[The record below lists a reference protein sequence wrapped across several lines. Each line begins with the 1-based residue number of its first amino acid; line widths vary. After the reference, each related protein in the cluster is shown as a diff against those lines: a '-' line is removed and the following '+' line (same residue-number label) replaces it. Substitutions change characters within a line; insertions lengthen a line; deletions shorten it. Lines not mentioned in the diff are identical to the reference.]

1 MATPTTTTALYIRT
15 NGDPAAVLESGAVTL
30 PNDLPPTQVLLK
42 ILAAP
47 VNPSDLYGVL
57 GVYPVPLTPA
67 TTADKTDVR
76 IPGYEAV
83 GEVARVGS
91 AVRDIDVGDWVVPFR
106 NGFGTWRAHAVVDAT
121 NVFVV
126 RKKDEPELALE
137 DAAALYINLPTAYRL
152 LKDFATLEKDDW
164 VVQTA
169 ANSLVGKY
177 VIQLA
182 RAWGVRTINLIRD
195 RKDFETTKQAL
206 LDLGATAVL
215 RDQTDELAEYV
226 KAHVDAK
233 RGVRLA
239 LDPVGGASLAPM
251 VKVLGAHG
259 AAVLYGLL
267 SGDPAP
273 AIPVGD
279 VMFRQL
285 KVCGFWV
292 AQWDRDAELAEKK
305 AMNDELVALLRAGKI
320 KSPAVEKVAV
330 LSDGRAVGDEVVK
343 RVAGGLAGYRGKKDL
358 LVFQH

>member
-1 MATPTTTTALYIRT
+1 MANPTTTTAFYIRS
-15 NGDPAAVLESGAVTL
+15 NGDPAAVLESGAIAL
-30 PNDLPPTQVLLK
+30 PNDLHPTQVLVK

-47 VNPSDLYGVL
+47 VNPSDLLGVL

-76 IPGYEAV
+76 VPGYEAV
-83 GEVARVGS
+83 AEVARVGS
-91 AVRDIDVGDWVVPFR
+91 GVHGIEVGDWVIPFR
-106 NGFGTWRAHAVVDAT
+106 AGFATWRAHAVVDAA
-121 NVFVV
+121 NVFVI
-126 RKKDEPELALE
+126 RKKGEPELTLE
-137 DAAALYINLPTAYRL
+137 DASALYINLPTAYRL
-152 LKDFATLEKDDW
+152 LKDFATLEKGDW

-182 RAWGVRTINLIRD
+182 RAWGVHTINLIRD
-195 RKDFETTKQAL
+195 RKDFNTTKQAL

-226 KAHVDAK
+226 KANVNTK
-233 RGVRLA
+233 RGVRVA

-267 SGDPAP
+267 SGDPTP
-273 AIPVGD
+273 AIPVAE

-292 AQWDRDAELAEKK
+292 AQWDRDAEITEKK

-330 LSDGRAVGDEVVK
+330 PIDGRAVGDEVVK
-343 RVAGGLAGYRGKKDL
+343 RVASGLAGYRGKKDL